1 MNEIQ
6 WYPGH
11 MAKAFKEIEEKLKL
25 VDIVIELRDARMP
38 EASFNPVFD
47 ELFLNK
53 PRLIILNKS
62 DLADNKENNKW
73 LEYFGKEFTLLTN
86 SNGDN
91 LNKLVVNKVK
101 DILKDKILK
110 AKAKG
115 IRKKVLKAMVVG
127 IPNVGKS
134 TFINNIIKKKVAK
147 TENRPGV
154 TKSVSWININ
164 DDLMLL
170 DTPGVL
176 WPKFEDQ
183 KKAKILACLGSIN
196 EDILDKVELA
206 SFILNHLYSIYP
218 QALKDK
224 YDISSSEDLLKQ
236 VALNKKCVS
245 KNNEVDL
252 SKAAEL
258 VLNDVKNNR
267 LGRLTYEIYGTRE

>member
-62 DLADNKENNKW
+62 DLADIKENNKW

-196 EDILDKVELA
+196 EDILDKDELA

-218 QALKDK
+218 QALKEK
-224 YDISSSEDLLKQ
+224 YDISSSEDILKQ

-245 KNNEVDL
+245 KNNVVDL